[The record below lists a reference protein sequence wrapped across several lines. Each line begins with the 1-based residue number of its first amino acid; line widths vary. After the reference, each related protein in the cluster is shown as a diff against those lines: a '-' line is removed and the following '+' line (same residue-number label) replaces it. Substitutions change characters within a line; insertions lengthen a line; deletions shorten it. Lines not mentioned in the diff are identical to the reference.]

1 MWIWSFALLHF
12 ARVHRVVIKYDLAL
26 MIIANAGGNV
36 EGNVKALLW
45 SLIKVAK
52 ALLAVGL
59 AEHILV
65 F

>member
-1 MWIWSFALLHF
+1 MLLHF
-12 ARVHRVVIKYDLAL
+12 TRVHRVIIKYDLTL
-26 MIIANAGGNV
+26 MIVANTGGNV

-52 ALLAVGL
+52 ALFTVWMT
-59 AEHILV
+59 EHILV

>member
-1 MWIWSFALLHF
+1 MWIWSFVLLNF
-12 ARVHRVVIKYDLAL
+12 ARVHRVIIKYDLAL
-26 MIIANAGGNV
+26 MIIANTGGNV

-52 ALLAVGL
+52 ALLAVRL
-59 AEHILV
+59 AEYILI

>member
-1 MWIWSFALLHF
+1 MLLHF
-12 ARVHRVVIKYDLAL
+12 TRVHRVIIKYDLTL
-26 MIIANAGGNV
+26 MIVANTGGNV

-52 ALLAVGL
+52 ALLAVRL
-59 AEHILV
+59 AEYILI